1 MTVDV
6 REGEWLKITPPTGCF
21 ESELP
26 PKWED
31 SKDGSEVE
39 DASPEPNDQFKL
51 SKINSFGHCRQMQNG
66 NDLGF
71 LSTSTQMTCYYS
83 VDVDAI

>member
-39 DASPEPNDQFKL
+39 DASPEPND
-51 SKINSFGHCRQMQNG
+51 
-66 NDLGF
+66 
-71 LSTSTQMTCYYS
+71 
-83 VDVDAI
+83 

>member
-1 MTVDV
+1 MRSYSVEVYTNNNSIYYVDIDVEEMTVDV

-39 DASPEPNDQFKL
+39 DASPEPND
-51 SKINSFGHCRQMQNG
+51 
-66 NDLGF
+66 
-71 LSTSTQMTCYYS
+71 
-83 VDVDAI
+83 